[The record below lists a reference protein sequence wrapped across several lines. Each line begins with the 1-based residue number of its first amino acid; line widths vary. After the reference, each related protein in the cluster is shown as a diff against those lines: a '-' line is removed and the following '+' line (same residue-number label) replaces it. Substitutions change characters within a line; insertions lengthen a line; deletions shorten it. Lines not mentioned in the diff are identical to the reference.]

1 MWFKASLGIML
12 ATGLILQGCGRK
24 GPLRLPVPV
33 AHTVAQPAVIAAPAV
48 SSVTAVPAVPAAQK

>member
-12 ATGLILQGCGRK
+12 ATGIMLQGCGRK

-33 AHTVAQPAVIAAPAV
+33 AHTAVQPLVSQSPAV
-48 SSVTAVPAVPAAQK
+48 SSVSAVSTVPATQ